1 MTSYSGIF
9 SGILSDAYSDI
20 LSGFYFVVFFGILSG
35 ILSDIFY
42 LAYIFWHLFWHSI
55 WYAVPAFYLTFY
67 SGTLSGIYSAILSGI
82 LAFTLALFLAFY
94 LTYYSGIFWHSLWHG
109 DIGTKIC
116 ARGWGSGSAHWDLE
130 LEVAILHRK
139 EEGEGK
145 TEGRKKEGRRQ
156 LWYNLETRTWQVG
169 KKTPKPCKHTLHIS
183 CLVSIRNTVRWT
195 VEAFA
200 PEVTQTTAEESIRP
214 TASKTGEWNKS
225 AKQKNG
231 RKPMKTKAYKLKPKY
246 WRQFCFASETAEVF
260 YVATDTICISKFKL
274 NPLSNSCRSMSCRK
288 LCASGGTAGIV
299 AAASDEWL
307 NMI

>member
-1 MTSYSGIF
+1 MICDKTLFSITLLRVIPTLTNDSVVVSDISSGSVCGMCFMTSYSGIF

-94 LTYYSGIFWHSLWHG
+94 LTFYSGIFWHSLWHG

-116 ARGWGSGSAHWDLE
+116 ARGWWSGSAHWDLE

-145 TEGRKKEGRRQ
+145 TEGRKKEKATLIQSRDPHLAGGEKDSQALQTHASHQ
-156 LWYNLETRTWQVG
+156 LLGQH
-169 KKTPKPCKHTLHIS
+169 KKYSKVNCGGVCPGSDTDHSWGIY
-183 CLVSIRNTVRWT
+183 
-195 VEAFA
+195 
-200 PEVTQTTAEESIRP
+200 QTN
-214 TASKTGEWNKS
+214 GE
-225 AKQKNG
+225 QNG
-231 RKPMKTKAYKLKPKY
+231 RMEQKCQTKKWK
-246 WRQFCFASETAEVF
+246 ETNE
-260 YVATDTICISKFKL
+260 DK
-274 NPLSNSCRSMSCRK
+274 
-288 LCASGGTAGIV
+288 GI
-299 AAASDEWL
+299 
-307 NMI
+307 